1 MEYQDMTRRGM
12 SWRGMTRRGTTWSR
26 RASFD
31 GISGHDPAWHDT
43 AWHDLEQAR
52 ELRVAVRD
60 VAVVLDERRDDAAE
74 REERLVGRARR

>member
-1 MEYQDMTRRGM
+1 MEYQDMSR
-12 SWRGMTRRGTTWSR
+12 RGMTRHGMAWSR
-26 RASFD
+26 PVSFD

-43 AWHDLEQAR
+43 ARHDLEQAR

-74 REERLVGRARR
+74 REERLGGRARR